1 MIYVTCAFYFTFKR
15 ASANLWRQGFG
26 HPTRNECMGWFAQVH
41 FRGGE
46 DLREM
51 PLIIV
56 VKPRDFV
63 DVFNDSR
70 LDTRRFTSD
79 SYLTSLRLVMDM
91 CVAPSLVVVGTNINL
106 QNHYV
111 SPR

>member
-1 MIYVTCAFYFTFKR
+1 
-15 ASANLWRQGFG
+15 
-26 HPTRNECMGWFAQVH
+26 MGWFVQIN

-46 DLREM
+46 GLREM

-70 LDTRRFTSD
+70 LDTRRYTYD
-79 SYLTSLRLVMDM
+79 PYLTM
-91 CVAPSLVVVGTNINL
+91 
-106 QNHYV
+106 Q
-111 SPR
+111 

>member
-1 MIYVTCAFYFTFKR
+1 
-15 ASANLWRQGFG
+15 
-26 HPTRNECMGWFAQVH
+26 MGWFAQIH

-46 DLREM
+46 GLREM

-70 LDTRRFTSD
+70 LDTRRYTSD
-79 SYLTSLRLVMDM
+79 PYLTSLRLVMDM
-91 CVAPSLVVVGTNINL
+91 CCPIIGCSRHQHQPSK
-106 QNHYV
+106 
-111 SPR
+111 SSCES